1 VSWRAR
7 IAVYSAAA
15 GGALALPAAALA
27 HAALLRTTP
36 SASVVTRAAP
46 KQVTLTYS
54 EAVEPRFATVSVT
67 DADAHQQT
75 TAPPQRSPA
84 NPDTLVVPLRPL
96 PEGWYLV
103 YWRVVSEDGHPVR
116 GAFTFAVGPNPGPA
130 PQFVIPSISESAA
143 TPPLLIARWLTLLAA
158 TCAIGLVVL
167 RLAVARPALRA
178 VTGASLR
185 SLAASFSVAIGLA
198 LVATPVYVEMS
209 TATFAQRSA
218 LDLGGVVPLMR
229 DSAFGRGMLDF
240 ELVLAFLAVAGGVA
254 IWLDDPR
261 RERRSVAALLSLA
274 GAGAATGGALLV
286 PGLAGHAAVTSPR
299 WLSLLLDWSH
309 LAAASIWIGGLV
321 GLLVLGWR
329 AGEQRIATLAVCV
342 PRFSRLAFVSVLALV
357 GSGIGASFLHFPT
370 LSSLWDTS
378 YGKSLVL
385 KLIFLAVTIVLAS
398 INSSR
403 SVPRFRQVAAGLAE
417 RGPSTA
423 ALLRTLVGGEVV
435 LVVGAL
441 FGAALLTSLP
451 PPPKALA
458 SLGSASATVGPG
470 PATTTVS
477 KGGYKLVFD
486 VSPNRAA
493 VPNTF
498 AVEISKDGKPV
509 RGADVTATFT
519 MLDMEMQQLAYTL
532 PETRPGVFRRAN
544 TPALVMVG
552 RWGISFDIR
561 PPGARPLQVLLVDH
575 ASG

>member
-1 VSWRAR
+1 TGCGLPLQRQHRHQRHRALRRAPDVLRRLGRRLERAGGVRQPGGDGRGGVLLRRRDVDPRHRRRRARRGGARPRSRRARRGAALARVSWRAR

-218 LDLGGVVPLMR
+218 
-229 DSAFGRGMLDF
+229 FGRGMLDF

-286 PGLAGHAAVTSPR
+286 PGLAGHAAVT
-299 WLSLLLDWSH
+299 
-309 LAAASIWIGGLV
+309 
-321 GLLVLGWR
+321 
-329 AGEQRIATLAVCV
+329 
-342 PRFSRLAFVSVLALV
+342 
-357 GSGIGASFLHFPT
+357 
-370 LSSLWDTS
+370 
-378 YGKSLVL
+378 
-385 KLIFLAVTIVLAS
+385 
-398 INSSR
+398 
-403 SVPRFRQVAAGLAE
+403 
-417 RGPSTA
+417 
-423 ALLRTLVGGEVV
+423 
-435 LVVGAL
+435 
-441 FGAALLTSLP
+441 
-451 PPPKALA
+451 
-458 SLGSASATVGPG
+458 
-470 PATTTVS
+470 
-477 KGGYKLVFD
+477 
-486 VSPNRAA
+486 
-493 VPNTF
+493 
-498 AVEISKDGKPV
+498 
-509 RGADVTATFT
+509 
-519 MLDMEMQQLAYTL
+519 
-532 PETRPGVFRRAN
+532 
-544 TPALVMVG
+544 
-552 RWGISFDIR
+552 
-561 PPGARPLQVLLVDH
+561 
-575 ASG
+575 